1 LSVPRPRE
9 RDPAETAG
17 QAPLAV
23 AVAGIVLGA
32 LLWFAGLRQP
42 ATWLWAATTATVLA
56 PLTLETLT
64 ALRRGE
70 LGVDLIALAAMAAA
84 LLLRENLAGAVIA
97 LMMAGGQAVETL
109 ANRRARRDLARLLGR
124 APSFCQ
130 RRDGKGFSSVPIA
143 ELRPGDSLLI
153 RPGDVLPVDGVIS
166 SAAVLDESALTGEAM
181 PVDRPAGERVRSG
194 TVNAGGAFEMHA
206 AATAEDSTYAR
217 VVRLVAAAQRA
228 KAPLVRLADRYAR
241 AFLALTA
248 VVAGGAWLLSG
259 DAHRALAVLVIA
271 TPCPLIL
278 AAPAAFVAGL
288 SRAARRGIIVKG
300 GRALEGLALA
310 RVALIDKTG
319 TLTAG
324 QAALREIVVFGA
336 DPESEI
342 LRLAASLDQVSA
354 HVFAGPIVDAARLR
368 SLDLVFP
375 TDVEER
381 AGRGISGTVGERRV
395 TLGSLRWLLD
405 RGIAIA
411 PAVLA
416 LHHRTARDG
425 MASVLLAVDD
435 RLAGVLLLED
445 PLREDAPAVIAALRR
460 GGIARIVLVTG
471 DHGDVAARVGERLGV
486 DRVIA
491 DCSPEDKLSAV
502 EVERRGG
509 PVVMVGD
516 GINDAPALAAADV
529 GVAMAPRGA
538 AAPAEAA
545 DVVLTVDRLDRLV
558 EAISI
563 ARRVRRIALQ
573 SVVAGM
579 GLSGAG
585 MLWAALG
592 GLQPLVGAFFQ
603 EAIDVAVLLNALR
616 ALLPGRELALA
627 LPEPPDAAGGRAPTS
642 RGVAAATAAP

>member
-1 LSVPRPRE
+1 MSDPRRSE
-9 RDPAETAG
+9 GDRAETSSQISLALAG
-17 QAPLAV
+17 T
-23 AVAGIVLGA
+23 GIVLGA
-32 LLWFAGLRQP
+32 SLWLAGLP
-42 ATWLWAATTATVLA
+42 LAATWLWAATTAAVLA
-56 PLTLETLT
+56 PLTLETLA

-70 LGVDLIALAAMAAA
+70 FGVDLIALAAMAAA
-84 LLLRENLAGAVIA
+84 LVLRENLAGAVIA
-97 LMMAGGQAVETL
+97 LMMAGGQALETL
-109 ANRRARRDLARLLGR
+109 ANRRARRDLARLVGR
-124 APSFCQ
+124 APAFTQ
-130 RRDGKGFSSVPIA
+130 RWDGNGFSSVPIA
-143 ELRPGDSLLI
+143 ELRPGDRLLI
-153 RPGDVLPVDGVIS
+153 RSGDVLPVDGVIS
-166 SAAVLDESALTGEAM
+166 SPALLDESALTGEAM

-194 TVNAGGAFEMHA
+194 TVNVGGAFEMRA

-241 AFLALTA
+241 AFLPLTA

-310 RVALIDKTG
+310 RIALIDKTG

-324 QAALREIVVFGA
+324 QATLRDVVVFGA
-336 DPESEI
+336 DGEAEI

-354 HVFAGPIVDAARLR
+354 HVFAGPIVAAARRR
-368 SLDLVFP
+368 SLALVFP

-381 AGRGISGTVGERRV
+381 AGRGISGSVGERRV

-405 RGIAIA
+405 RGIAIG
-411 PAVLA
+411 PAALA
-416 LHHRTARDG
+416 LHRSTARDG
-425 MASVLLAVDD
+425 MAGVLLAVDEQ
-435 RLAGVLLLED
+435 LAGVLLLED
-445 PLREDAPAVIAALRR
+445 PLRDDAPAVIAALRR
-460 GGIARIVLVTG
+460 GGISRIVLVTG
-471 DHGDVAARVGERLGV
+471 DHAEVAARVGERLGV
-486 DRVIA
+486 DRVLA

-558 EAISI
+558 EAIAI

-579 GLSGAG
+579 GLSSAG
-585 MLWAALG
+585 MVWAALG
-592 GLQPLVGAFFQ
+592 GLQPLAGAILQ

-616 ALLPGRELALA
+616 ALLPERRLRTA

-642 RGVAAATAAP
+642 RGVATATAAP